1 MNNTIYIPIF
11 IMILSL
17 SACNQVVPISPSP
30 TPSSGIEGQV
40 TKGPM
45 CPGPVAIGDNT
56 CPDQPYQ
63 ATISVFDF
71 SNQLITQ
78 FESDRSGLFKIP
90 LSPGTYLLHPE
101 SDKSL
106 PHAADQ
112 TVVVMEGQFT
122 QVTIIY
128 DTGMR

>member
-1 MNNTIYIPIF
+1 MIKTIYIPIF
-11 IMILSL
+11 ILILSL
-17 SACNQVVPISPSP
+17 SACNQKVPISPSP
-30 TPSSGIEGQV
+30 TPASGIEGQV
-40 TKGPM
+40 TEGPM
-45 CPGPVAIGDNT
+45 CPGPVASGDNT

-63 ATISVFDF
+63 ATISVFDK
-71 SNQLITQ
+71 NNKLITQ
-78 FESDRSGLFKIP
+78 FESDRSGLFKLP

-112 TVVVMEGQFT
+112 SVVVITRQFT
-122 QVTIIY
+122 QVTIVY